1 MKTQG
6 ESHIKFEVKIE
17 TCCHEPRNAWGN
29 QNLEEEKNGIAPKV
43 SGGSAVWLI
52 LDFWPLEL

>member
-29 QNLEEEKNGIAPKV
+29 QNLEEEKKETSTNYRGSIALPT
-43 SGGSAVWLI
+43 S
-52 LDFWPLEL
+52 